1 MTAGPLQGVIVADF
15 SRVLAGPLATMMM
28 GDLGA
33 DVVKVERPVV
43 GDDTR
48 GWGPPFVEGES
59 AYYLS
64 VNRNKRSVE
73 LDLRDADGTAAA
85 WKLIE
90 RADVLIENFSV
101 GTMDRLGFG
110 WDEVHE
116 RNPRLV
122 YCSIS
127 GFGPRAGAGMPGYDF
142 LVQAVGGL
150 MSITGPSSG
159 PPTKVGVALVDVI
172 AGLHATIGV
181 LAALRVRDKT
191 GLGQRV
197 EVNLMSSLL
206 ASLANQGSNYAAAGV
221 EPGLLGNKHPN
232 IAPYETFDAE
242 DGVLVVAVGTDDQF
256 ARLCGALGLDDMATD
271 ERFATNA
278 ARVAN
283 REELCARLGAVLVTE
298 TVDHW
303 CKVLGDINIPSGPVN
318 SIPKAF
324 ALAEELG
331 LDPLHVLE
339 RADGFKVPTVANPL
353 EFSATPV
360 SYRYAPPVLG
370 GDTDAIL
377 SWLMTNGQ

>member
-1 MTAGPLQGVIVADF
+1 MSAAPLQGVIVADF

-33 DVVKVERPVV
+33 DVVKIERPVV

-64 VNRNKRSVE
+64 VNRNKRSVA
-73 LDLRDADGTAAA
+73 LDLRDPDGTEAA

-127 GFGPRAGAGMPGYDF
+127 GFGRRAGAGMPGYDF

-150 MSITGPSSG
+150 MSITGPDSG
-159 PPTKVGVALVDVI
+159 PPTKAGVALVDVI

-181 LAALRVRDKT
+181 LAALRVRDET

-206 ASLANQGSNYAAAGV
+206 ASLANQASNYAVAGI
-221 EPGLLGNKHPN
+221 EPELLGNRHPN
-232 IAPYETFDAE
+232 IAPYEAFDAE
-242 DGVLVVAVGTDDQF
+242 DGVLVLAVGTDDQF
-256 ARLCGALGLDDMATD
+256 VRLCGALDLDDMPAD
-271 ERFATNA
+271 DRFATNA
-278 ARVAN
+278 GRVAN
-283 REELCARLGAVLVTE
+283 REELCARLSAAFATE

-303 CKVLGDINIPSGPVN
+303 CKILGDINVPSGPVN
-318 SIPKAF
+318 SIPNAF

-331 LDPLHVLE
+331 LNPLHVIE
-339 RADGFKVPTVANPL
+339 REDGFKVPTVANPL

-360 SYRYAPPVLG
+360 SYRHAPPVLG